1 MDKYKQLIVIFS
13 DVLKKSKD
21 YHIAYIHG
29 VGYAS
34 VIGVYQKGN
43 KMNSSM
49 QIDVIFGSPQEMADN
64 LLQNWRWQW
73 YYRNRKYMQG
83 KDYADIREIDCDIP
97 ESRENYNKRIQ
108 ELQNKVYNVL
118 CANGD

>member
-1 MDKYKQLIVIFS
+1 
-13 DVLKKSKD
+13 
-21 YHIAYIHG
+21 
-29 VGYAS
+29 
-34 VIGVYQKGN
+34 
-43 KMNSSM
+43 MNSSM

-97 ESRENYNKRIQ
+97 ESLRENYNKRIQ